1 MKRIS
6 LNPYI
11 VGNPI
16 KTRGMFFGREDDFSF
31 VQKKI
36 GESSTNQILVF
47 CGDRRS
53 GKTSILFQILNGA
66 LGKRFLPV
74 LVDMQLMAGIQNDD
88 GFFHA
93 ILKIAASSIGI
104 PKLEKAINE
113 NQEKR
118 KSVDELFHILFT
130 HIGSKHANR
139 TILFLLD
146 EYELI
151 EEKIANG
158 SISESVIHYLSGILE
173 SNYRVSF
180 IFTGS
185 TNLESRKVDYW
196 KTFLAK
202 SIYRKIS
209 YLSERDTNRLITEPV
224 KEYLAYSPKVVSEIY
239 RLTRGQPFYTQ
250 VLCQNIVDKLI
261 EEERSE
267 PESSDLKSV
276 VREVVDNPLPQMIYS
291 WNSYPSQI
299 KLILSCI
306 AGTAH
311 DSDDWVE
318 ADKLWKFLR
327 KSQLKTSFP
336 REQILVYLEEGYHHE
351 ILEKNNQEQ
360 YRFRMDLFRK
370 WIKREHTIW
379 KTAKEENLKFRSRR
393 YRFLGAAAI
402 VVAIIGIIT
411 AQVWLRTSNKEQVA
425 LNLTETKQ
433 NVQEQTVEETSIK
446 NVQLIANVK
455 PFRVVIDGKLVLTS
469 EGLEDESRITMPSI
483 EKGIHSILFING
495 LAEEEKSE
503 EVKILEDNQ
512 EILVEF
518 SITRKPV
525 KIVAAKGSLFL
536 TSIPPG
542 AAIIF
547 DGQDSG
553 FITPNLFEDLGAGNH
568 IIRITLEGHSS
579 AEREIVIP
587 RDETLREEIILEET
601 FGDLLL
607 DVRPTAK
614 IYLDGDFL
622 VETPYIE
629 AITVQTGIHA
639 LTIKNEAL
647 NIDRTMNILIQKGDT
662 VKITEV
668 LK

>member
-1 MKRIS
+1 MKRIPF
-6 LNPYI
+6 NPYI

-16 KTRGMFFGREDDFSF
+16 KTKGMFFGREDDFSF

-36 GESSTNQILVF
+36 GESVTNQILVF

-53 GKTSILFQILNGA
+53 GKTSILFQILNGT

-88 GFFHA
+88 DFFHT

-113 NQEKR
+113 KPEKR

-130 HIGSKHANR
+130 HIGSKYTNR

-151 EEKIANG
+151 EAKITDG

-173 SNYRVSF
+173 SNYKISF

-185 TNLESRKVDYW
+185 TNLESRNVDYW
-196 KTFLAK
+196 KTFLGK

-209 YLSERDTNRLITEPV
+209 YLSERDTNRLITEPL
-224 KEYLAYSPKVVSEIY
+224 KEYVTYSPKVVSEIY
-239 RLTRGQPFYTQ
+239 RLTGGQPFYTQ

-261 EEERSE
+261 EEERFE
-267 PESSDLKSV
+267 PDSGDLKSV

-291 WNSYPSQI
+291 WNSYPSHI
-299 KLILSCI
+299 RLILSCI

-311 DSDDWVE
+311 DGDDWVG

-327 KSQLKTSFP
+327 KSRLKTSFP
-336 REQILVYLEEGYHHE
+336 REQILVYLEDAYHHE
-351 ILEKNNQEQ
+351 ILEKNDQEQ
-360 YRFRMDLFRK
+360 YRFRMDLFRR

-379 KTAKEENLKFRSRR
+379 KTAKEENLKFRRR
-393 YRFLGAAAI
+393 FRLLNAAAI
-402 VVAIIGIIT
+402 FTVLIGII
-411 AQVWLRTSNKEQVA
+411 AAWIWLRAPDEEQVA
-425 LNLTETKQ
+425 PQSSEPQQIVHELTA
-433 NVQEQTVEETSIK
+433 EETSAK
-446 NVQLIANVK
+446 NVLLIANIK
-455 PFRVVIDGKLVLTS
+455 PFRVVINGKLSLTS
-469 EGLEDESRITMPSI
+469 EGLEDESRITLPSI

-495 LAEEEKSE
+495 LAEEEKSA
-503 EVKILEDNQ
+503 EVEILEDNQ

-536 TSIPPG
+536 TSDPPG
-542 AAIIF
+542 AAIF
-547 DGQDSG
+547 LDGQDSG
-553 FITPNLFEDLGAGNH
+553 FTTPNLFEDLGAGNH
-568 IIRITLEGHSS
+568 IIRITLEGHSPV
-579 AEREIVIP
+579 EREILIP
-587 RDETLREEIILEET
+587 KDETLREEIILEAT
-601 FGDLLL
+601 FGELLL

-622 VETPYIE
+622 VETPYIK
-629 AITVQTGIHA
+629 AIAVQTGIHT

-647 NIDRTMNILIQKGDT
+647 NVDRSMNILIREGDPL
-662 VKITEV
+662 KITEV

>member
-1 MKRIS
+1 M
-6 LNPYI
+6 
-11 VGNPI
+11 
-16 KTRGMFFGREDDFSF
+16 
-31 VQKKI
+31 
-36 GESSTNQILVF
+36 
-47 CGDRRS
+47 
-53 GKTSILFQILNGA
+53 
-66 LGKRFLPV
+66 
-74 LVDMQLMAGIQNDD
+74 
-88 GFFHA
+88 
-93 ILKIAASSIGI
+93 
-104 PKLEKAINE
+104 
-113 NQEKR
+113 
-118 KSVDELFHILFT
+118 
-130 HIGSKHANR
+130 
-139 TILFLLD
+139 
-146 EYELI
+146 
-151 EEKIANG
+151 
-158 SISESVIHYLSGILE
+158 SGILE

-196 KTFLAK
+196 KSFLAK

-209 YLSERDTNRLITEPV
+209 YLSEKDTNRLITEPV
-224 KEYLAYSPKVVSEIY
+224 KEYLTYSPKVVSEIY

-261 EEERSE
+261 EEDRFD

-291 WNSYPSQI
+291 WNSYPSHI

-306 AGTAH
+306 AGIAH
-311 DSDDWVE
+311 GGDDWVG
-318 ADKLWKFLR
+318 ADQLWKFLR

-393 YRFLGAAAI
+393 FRFLGAAAI
-402 VVAIIGIIT
+402 FVALALIGIIA
-411 AQVWLRTSNKEQVA
+411 AQVWLRGPDGEQAA
-425 LNLTETKQ
+425 LQLTETQ
-433 NVQEQTVEETSIK
+433 PGIQEPIEKETSVK
-446 NVQLIANVK
+446 NVLLIANVK
-455 PFRVVIDGKLVLTS
+455 PFRVVIDGKLILTS
-469 EGLEDESRITMPSI
+469 EGLEDESRITLPSI
-483 EKGIHSILFING
+483 EKGIHSIVFINE
-495 LAEEEKSE
+495 LAEEEKSS
-503 EVKILEDNQ
+503 EVEILEDNQ

-518 SITRKPV
+518 SITKKPV

-536 TSIPPG
+536 TSDPPG
-542 AAIIF
+542 AAIIL

-553 FITPNLFEDLGAGNH
+553 FITPNLFEDLGEGNH

-587 RDETLREEIILEET
+587 RGETLREEIILEAT
-601 FGDLLL
+601 FGKLLL

-629 AITVQTGIHA
+629 AITVQTGIHT

-647 NIDRTMNILIQKGDT
+647 NIDRSMNILIGEGDPLK
-662 VKITEV
+662 VTEV